1 MTTALNPRGGLGN
14 QMFQI
19 AAAYAHAKENKNILK
34 IRRLKDS
41 DEKRPRYWS
50 NMFVNCIPFLYDL
63 LDSELKDW
71 HQPHNGI
78 TTYTPIPEGSWR
90 LHGLFQCS
98 QYFAKYKEE
107 IRTLFTPSPE
117 IQTMVK
123 YKYADLLSKENVVVV
138 HARRGD
144 YLGLSHVMTV
154 LPEFYYRIAM
164 NKIKEDMGGVTP
176 HFLFV
181 CEEPDFWKLVVNP
194 TDSYTILEEP
204 DEVLTMALITQF
216 QNFIIANST
225 FSWWAAWLSG
235 AARVYAPAHWFGPCG
250 PENHSELYEPGW
262 IVIS

>member
-1 MTTALNPRGGLGN
+1 MTTALYPRGGLGN

-19 AAAYAHAKENKNILK
+19 AAAYAHAKENANALH
-34 IRRLKDS
+34 IRRQKDS

-50 NMFVNCIPFLYDL
+50 NMFVQCAPFLCDTL
-63 LDSELKDW
+63 EETVPEW
-71 HQPHNGI
+71 HQPHNGV
-78 TTYTPIPEGSWR
+78 TTYRPIPEGSWR
-90 LHGLFQCS
+90 LCGLFQCS
-98 QYFAKYKEE
+98 QYFAKYKDD
-107 IRTLFTPSPE
+107 IRSLFTPPPE

-123 YKYADLLSKENVVVV
+123 YKYADLLAQQNVVVV

-164 NKIKEDMGGVTP
+164 KKIKEDMGDAVP

-181 CEEPDFWKLVVNP
+181 CEEPDFWKGVVDP
-194 TDSYTILEEP
+194 SDSYTVLEEP
-204 DEVLTMALITQF
+204 DEVLTMALISQF
-216 QNFIIANST
+216 KHFIIANST

-235 AARVYAPAHWFGPCG
+235 SAHVYAPAHWFGPYG
-250 PENHSELYEPGW
+250 PKEFRELYEPGW